1 MREVKNYENE
11 NHSYGFMTGIM
22 MGAAVGAAVALLL
35 APKTGVDMRHQIS
48 ETTGR
53 LRRKASEGYGVAA
66 EKVSHMVGDV
76 VSRGKEAVQNG
87 QDTYEQVLHAADD
100 AAQTASKSIHKAAAR
115 T

>member
-1 MREVKNYENE
+1 MRELKTYDTEND
-11 NHSYGFMTGIM
+11 SYGFMTGIL
-22 MGAAVGAAVALLL
+22 MGAAVGATVALLL

-66 EKVSHMVGDV
+66 EKVSHLVDDV
-76 VSRGKEAVQNG
+76 VSRGKDALHNG
-87 QDTYEQVLHAADD
+87 QETYENVLHAADD
-100 AAQTASKSIHKAAAR
+100 AAQAASKSIHKAAR